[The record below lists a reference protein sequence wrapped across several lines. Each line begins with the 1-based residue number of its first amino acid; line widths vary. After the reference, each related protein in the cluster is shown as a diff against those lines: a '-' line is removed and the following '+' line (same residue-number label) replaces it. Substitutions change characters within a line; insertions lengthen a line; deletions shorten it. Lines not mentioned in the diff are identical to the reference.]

1 MIASLQNRRRCSPIL
16 ADARRENRRGR
27 AEFPTW
33 FPALAAVPYLISR
46 RFAEDR
52 QTLFLGRIADLPDAR
67 AVRLRDLFKWEL
79 TLSGGKWKD
88 YFGEV

>member
-1 MIASLQNRRRCSPIL
+1 
-16 ADARRENRRGR
+16 
-27 AEFPTW
+27 
-33 FPALAAVPYLISR
+33 LAAVPYLISR